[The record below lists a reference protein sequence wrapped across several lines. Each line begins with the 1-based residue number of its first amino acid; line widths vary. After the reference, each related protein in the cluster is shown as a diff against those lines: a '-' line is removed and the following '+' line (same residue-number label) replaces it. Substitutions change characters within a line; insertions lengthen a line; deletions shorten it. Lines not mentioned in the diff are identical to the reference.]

1 MAFQKGVVAW
11 SSATGSVLVPK
22 GPILDAWTAAGGVAG
37 GLGYPKA
44 AAVAVAANGGGA
56 VQEFTGGTIWGSP
69 AGGFA
74 MGPGPFRSNY
84 LAAGGPAGVW
94 GWPTGKAACRLTNGG
109 CTMAFQKGVVA
120 WSSAT
125 GSVLVPKGPILDAW
139 TTRGGVAG
147 ALGYPKASAVTKGT
161 VTTQTFQHG
170 IVKYDSATGVV
181 TVS

>member
-1 MAFQKGVVAW
+1 M
-11 SSATGSVLVPK
+11 
-22 GPILDAWTAAGGVAG
+22 GGVAG
-37 GLGYPKA
+37 SLGYPKSAPVAIA
-44 AAVAVAANGGGA
+44 AGGGGA

-74 MGPGPFRSNY
+74 MGPGAFRTNY
-84 LAAGGPAGVW
+84 LTAGGPAGAW
-94 GWPTGKAACRLTNGG
+94 GWPTGKASCGLAGGG

-120 WSSAT
+120 YSTAT
-125 GSVLVPKGPILDAW
+125 GSVLVPKGPILGAW

-170 IVKYDSATGVV
+170 TVKYDSATGVV